1 MALLSVEDVS
11 KRYRHG
17 RREFLALRSVSIEVE
32 ERELAVV
39 LGARK
44 SGRSTLLR
52 IAAGLERP
60 DSGMARFAGRDL
72 TRAHDLVGREIAYCH
87 LGFPRVEGE
96 FVLDHVALPLL
107 ARRRGR
113 RAARNAAE
121 RALERASVLDCA
133 ALEPRELNAGERLR
147 VAIARGLAGSPRLL
161 VADDVS
167 ASAGPTHSGEVLSLL
182 ASLVHE
188 DGVSVLMS
196 SDDATAVAGAERV
209 YTLDGGRVRGE
220 AQAPH
225 AEVLALRPARAVGDA
240 HPRRH

>member
-1 MALLSVEDVS
+1 MALLSLEDVT

-17 RREFLALRSVSIEVE
+17 RREFVALRSVSIEVDE
-32 ERELAVV
+32 HELAVV

-60 DSGMARFAGRDL
+60 DSGSARFAGEDL
-72 TRAHDLVGREIAYCH
+72 ARATDVIGRGIAYCH
-87 LGFPRVEGE
+87 LSFPGVEGE

-107 ARRRGR
+107 ARRHGR
-113 RAARNAAE
+113 RRARQAAE
-121 RALERASVLDCA
+121 QALERASVLGCA
-133 ALEPRELNAGERLR
+133 GLEPRELNAGERLR
-147 VAIARGLAGSPRLL
+147 VAIARGLAAGPRLL

-167 ASAGPTHSGEVLSLL
+167 SSAGPAQADAVLSLL
-182 ASLVHE
+182 SSLVHE
-188 DGVSVLMS
+188 DGVSVLFS

-209 YTLDGGRVRGE
+209 YTLDGGRIRGE

-225 AEVLALRPARAVGDA
+225 AEVLALRPARAAGDA
-240 HPRRH
+240 RGRRN